1 MATGNPIKKTL
12 ISDEEFT
19 ISYVGKE
26 SRENIVNGTKA
37 VLIDHNEPEAE
48 GHLLLGDN
56 LTIMRSLYDN
66 SDIAGKVDLV
76 YIDPPFASGSSF
88 SSRKLVN
95 AYSDSLIGAS
105 YIEFLRKRLILLYE
119 LLSQQGSIYVHL
131 DSRMIFPIKLILD
144 EIFGQSNFRSF
155 ITRKKSNPKN
165 YTRKTFGNIADYI
178 LFYSKSDDYIW
189 NKQTESL
196 SEDHLKE
203 YRYFDENGRQH
214 MRVPLHA
221 PGIRHG
227 ESGKEWRGIKP
238 PIGKHWQYT
247 PETLEQLDKNGHIHW
262 SSNGN
267 PRKKVYLDE
276 HLGAGVQDIWM
287 DFKDAHNQNV
297 KITGYPT
304 EKNPDLLKRIISASS
319 NKDSIVLDCFAG
331 SGTTL
336 DISGQLERKWI
347 GIDSGIE
354 SIQTICTRFEM
365 GREKMGDFVSCQ
377 KSNTFSQQTLFRD
390 SPRLFSFSCDV
401 EHFNLL
407 QSKVSLDKDDR
418 FNSLIKTL
426 LCKLENNKLKMVSM
440 V

>member
-178 LFYSKSDDYIW
+178 LF
-189 NKQTESL
+189 
-196 SEDHLKE
+196 
-203 YRYFDENGRQH
+203 
-214 MRVPLHA
+214 
-221 PGIRHG
+221 
-227 ESGKEWRGIKP
+227 
-238 PIGKHWQYT
+238 
-247 PETLEQLDKNGHIHW
+247 
-262 SSNGN
+262 
-267 PRKKVYLDE
+267 
-276 HLGAGVQDIWM
+276 
-287 DFKDAHNQNV
+287 
-297 KITGYPT
+297 
-304 EKNPDLLKRIISASS
+304 
-319 NKDSIVLDCFAG
+319 
-331 SGTTL
+331 
-336 DISGQLERKWI
+336 
-347 GIDSGIE
+347 
-354 SIQTICTRFEM
+354 
-365 GREKMGDFVSCQ
+365 
-377 KSNTFSQQTLFRD
+377 
-390 SPRLFSFSCDV
+390 
-401 EHFNLL
+401 
-407 QSKVSLDKDDR
+407 
-418 FNSLIKTL
+418 
-426 LCKLENNKLKMVSM
+426 
-440 V
+440 